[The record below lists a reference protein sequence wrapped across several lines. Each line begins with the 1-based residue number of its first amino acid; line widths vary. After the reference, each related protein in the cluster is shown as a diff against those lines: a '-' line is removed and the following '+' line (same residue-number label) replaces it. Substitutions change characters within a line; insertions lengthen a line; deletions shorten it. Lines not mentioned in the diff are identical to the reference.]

1 MQALRWFGVHGVRI
15 ATVVLIASALW
26 QVAGYGQ
33 LRSRSGSPVQ
43 GQVLDGEPGG
53 SLRVTLT
60 REGDAGV
67 PLSVDVSPS
76 GDFRFTSVSSG
87 DYLLEVNDR
96 QGRTLYER
104 PVSISGVQD
113 NLMVRLPARG
123 TVRPSSGTV
132 SARELRRKIDPKA
145 LKEHEKG
152 MQASESGRFDKA
164 ISHFQKA
171 VGLDPSF
178 AEAYNMLGASFHSLK
193 QDEEAARQFRRA
205 AELDPHSGRFATN
218 LATATA
224 VLGQYPESETS
235 ARAAIAADRDLKEA
249 RFLLGFSRY
258 KQAKYDQET
267 VENLQWGAIEY
278 PRAHIYAAEIL
289 AQLGRRGEAA
299 AELRGYLKSS
309 DQGVNRSQVEAWLSQ
324 LAGPAG
330 RHGASAHKLR

>member
-1 MQALRWFGVHGVRI
+1 MQAPRWSRMHGLRISSVVWV
-15 ATVVLIASALW
+15 ATALW

-33 LRSRSGSPVQ
+33 LRPRSGFPVQ

-53 SLRVTLT
+53 SLRVSLI

-104 PVSISGVQD
+104 PVSISGIQD

-152 MQASESGRFDKA
+152 MQASKDGRFDKA
-164 ISHFQKA
+164 ISHFRKA

-193 QDEEAARQFRRA
+193 QDDEAARQFRRA
-205 AELDPHSGRFATN
+205 VELDPHSGRFATN
-218 LATATA
+218 LATAMA

-235 ARAAIAADRDLKEA
+235 ARAALAADEDLKEA

-267 VENLQWGAIEY
+267 IENLRWGAIQY
-278 PRAHIYAAEIL
+278 PKARLYAAEIL
-289 AQLGRRGEAA
+289 VQLGRKSEAA
-299 AELRGYLKSS
+299 TELQGYLKSS
-309 DQGVNRSQVEAWLSQ
+309 DQSVDRARVETWLSQ
-324 LAGPAG
+324 LTEPAG
-330 RHGASAHKLR
+330 WQR